1 MNNQSTGDKLGVGE
15 VGEIMAKTPTTMKY
29 YLNRYNHCK
38 IILVRQN
45 ANNF

>member
-1 MNNQSTGDKLGVGE
+1 MADQSTGNKLGIGE

-29 YLNRYNHCK
+29 YLNRYNQCK

-45 ANNF
+45 AE